1 MRCAGAGR
9 GGTGEVAVMCV
20 AIPSKVVEIE
30 DDVATVELGGNRSTA
45 RTDLI
50 DDLEV
55 GDYVLVHAG
64 FAITKVDEEYALETL
79 AMLSEVGML

>member
-1 MRCAGAGR
+1 
-9 GGTGEVAVMCV
+9 MCV

-30 DDVATVELGGNRSTA
+30 ENVATVELGGNRSTA
-45 RTDLI
+45 STDLI
-50 DDLEV
+50 DDLQV

-79 AMLSEVGML
+79 AMLREVGML

>member
-1 MRCAGAGR
+1 
-9 GGTGEVAVMCV
+9 MCV

-30 DDVATVELGGNRSTA
+30 DQVATVELGGNRSTA
-45 RTDLI
+45 RLDLL
-50 DDLEV
+50 DDVKV

-64 FAITKVDEEYALETL
+64 FAITTVDEEYAKETL

>member
-1 MRCAGAGR
+1 
-9 GGTGEVAVMCV
+9 MCV
-20 AIPSKVVEIE
+20 AIPSKVVELD

-50 DDLEV
+50 DDLKV

-64 FAITKVDEEYALETL
+64 FAITTVDEEYALETL
-79 AMLSEVGML
+79 AMLKEVGML

>member
-1 MRCAGAGR
+1 
-9 GGTGEVAVMCV
+9 MCV

-30 DDVATVELGGNRSTA
+30 DNVATVELGGNRSCA
-45 RTDLI
+45 RTELI
-50 DDLEV
+50 EDLEV